1 MKNYAKNLLKN
12 FTIKNKTKTIMM
24 LQTIIFNST
33 EKTVKVYEEHPDQ
46 STMVNSF
53 INVPTVKIK
62 PEGFYEVIQKEVN
75 SDSSESNYPVARYPI
90 ANTNMLIEH

>member
-1 MKNYAKNLLKN
+1 
-12 FTIKNKTKTIMM
+12 M

-33 EKTVKVYEEHPDQ
+33 EKTVKVYEGHPNE

-53 INVPTVKIK
+53 TDVPTVKVK
-62 PEGFYEVIQKEVN
+62 DEGFYEVIQKEL
-75 SDSSESNYPVARYPI
+75 ESNYPVARYPI

>member
-1 MKNYAKNLLKN
+1 
-12 FTIKNKTKTIMM
+12 MM

-33 EKTVKVYEEHPDQ
+33 EKTVKVYEGHPNE

-53 INVPTVKIK
+53 TDVPTVKVK
-62 PEGFYEVIQKEVN
+62 DEGFYEVIQKEL
-75 SDSSESNYPVARYPI
+75 ESNYPVARYPI

>member
-1 MKNYAKNLLKN
+1 
-12 FTIKNKTKTIMM
+12 
-24 LQTIIFNST
+24 
-33 EKTVKVYEEHPDQ
+33 
-46 STMVNSF
+46 MVNSF